1 MHVWVNSCDEGWV
14 EHGTTRKSDERAA
27 TAAKRVRSVT
37 GWEVE
42 FGRRAPAP
50 RPPRPDAP
58 KAELARVSPVGRL
71 VPARGRGVSTFPTEP
86 VAWFTDEVRAAGEPG
101 DAEATSAAHEAG
113 EEAYYDELVSFALE
127 ASLRDFLIGR
137 LPTLSIGGMSLRLY
151 KDSNRRTGR
160 EYLTDIGL
168 IDILAVASD
177 GTLVV
182 LELKRDRGS
191 DHTLGQL
198 ARYMGWV
205 SMHLAAGAAVRGG
218 VVARRIDDRLRYAA
232 RAMPGVLLLEYDI
245 KFEVREV

>member
-14 EHGTTRKSDERAA
+14 EHGTVRKSDERAA
-27 TAAKRVRSVT
+27 EAAKRVRSLT

-42 FGRRAPAP
+42 FGREAPTP
-50 RPPRPDAP
+50 RPPRADAP
-58 KAELARVSPVGRL
+58 KAALARVSPVRRL
-71 VPARGRGVSTFPTEP
+71 VPLRGRTSAFPGRPGTGAAALGVS
-86 VAWFTDEVRAAGEPG
+86 G
-101 DAEATSAAHEAG
+101 AEGASTTSEAD

-137 LPTLSIGGMSLRLY
+137 LPVLKIGGMSLRLY
-151 KDSNRRTGR
+151 KDTNGRSGR

-177 GTLVV
+177 GTFVV

-191 DHTLGQL
+191 DQTLGQL
-198 ARYMGWV
+198 ARYVGWV

-218 VVARRIDDRLRYAA
+218 VVARRIDDKLRYAA

-245 KFEVREV
+245 KFEVKEV

>member
-14 EHGTTRKSDERAA
+14 EHGTTRRSDERAA
-27 TAAKRVRSVT
+27 EAAKRVRSLT

-42 FGRRAPAP
+42 FGRRPPAP

-58 KAELARVSPVGRL
+58 RAALARVSPVKRL
-71 VPARGRGVSTFPTEP
+71 VPARGRTALPSSSKPGITST
-86 VAWFTDEVRAAGEPG
+86 DAAALGESSNTS
-101 DAEATSAAHEAG
+101 DAAAREAD

-127 ASLRDFLIGR
+127 SALRDFLIGR
-137 LPTLSIGGMSLRLY
+137 LPTLLIGGMSLRLF
-151 KDSNRRTGR
+151 KDANGRPGR
-160 EYLTDIGL
+160 EYLTDVGL

-191 DHTLGQL
+191 DQTLGQL
-198 ARYMGWV
+198 ARYVGWV
-205 SMHLAAGAAVRGG
+205 TTHLAAGAPVRGA

-232 RAMPGVLLLEYDI
+232 QAMPGVLLLEYDI
-245 KFEVREV
+245 KFDVREIT